1 MDLRQI
7 KYFVEVE
14 EQGSLTAAA
23 DKLNIAQPS
32 LSRQIRMLEFELGL
46 PLFIRNGRGVVPTE
60 AGKILAERGREILR
74 QVHLLRDALAQTRK
88 GTAGHVAIGIPS
100 SLISILGVALVT
112 GFRKKLPEVSISISD
127 ALSITMQDWI
137 SGGRLDIGLIYKP
150 TTSIGISTIPILEEE
165 LLLFSHVSR
174 KGPAT
179 DIALRNIADIP
190 LILPRHPH
198 EIRVLVDS
206 RMDAIGVKP
215 RIVLEVD
222 SIPAILH
229 FLNSGDQCSIL
240 PRYAVSVYGRL
251 SDYVARRIVDPPLY
265 SKLVLATSS
274 KKPAG
279 PVQDLALKLIA
290 DICGETLQPLKMP
303 KRMEM

>member
-1 MDLRQI
+1 LRQI
-7 KYFVEVE
+7 KYFVEVA

-46 PLFIRNGRGVVPTE
+46 SLFIRNGRGVVPTE

-74 QVHLLRDALAQTRK
+74 QVNSLRATLAQTRN

-100 SLISILGVALVT
+100 SLVSLLGVALVT

-137 SGGRLDIGLIYKP
+137 LGGRLDIGIIYKP
-150 TTSIGISTIPILEEE
+150 TTSIGISTIPVLEEE
-165 LLLFSHVSR
+165 LLLVSHVSR
-174 KGPAT
+174 KGPGS
-179 DIALRNIADIP
+179 DIALKDIADIP

-198 EIRVLVDS
+198 EIRVLVDG

-222 SIPAILH
+222 SIPA
-229 FLNSGDQCSIL
+229 
-240 PRYAVSVYGRL
+240 
-251 SDYVARRIVDPPLY
+251 
-265 SKLVLATSS
+265 
-274 KKPAG
+274 
-279 PVQDLALKLIA
+279 
-290 DICGETLQPLKMP
+290 
-303 KRMEM
+303 